1 MLRLNIIPIVVALF
15 TTSLIADDQPDI
27 ASRSWPQWRG
37 PLANGV
43 APHADPPVEWD
54 EQTNIRW
61 KVEIPGAG
69 HATPI
74 VWGDRIFLQ
83 TAVPTDRVAE
93 EPPRPADDAK
103 TTPPANIYQFV
114 MLCLDRATGET
125 LWSQVAC
132 EAAPHEGRHDTN
144 SYASASPMTDGERL
158 FVSFGSHGLYCYN
171 LDGDRL
177 WERDLGDTRTRF
189 GWGEAITPVVHGD
202 SLIVNWDHE
211 DDSFIVSLDA
221 ATGEDRWRKAR
232 DEPTTWSTPL
242 VVEHD
247 GRTQVIVNATN
258 RVRSY
263 DLDSGALLWQ
273 CGGQTVNAI
282 PSPVVLDETVFCMSG
297 YRGSAL
303 LALPLSATGDITGG
317 EEIVWSREGGT
328 PYVPSPLLYGERLY
342 FTQGNTGSLTC
353 LDARTGAVVFG
364 PVRLPG
370 ISNQYG
376 SPVGAAGRIYI
387 ASRDGTAVVFSHADE
402 FEVLAMN
409 QLDEEFDASPVAV
422 GRQLLL
428 RGERHLYCIERD

>member
-1 MLRLNIIPIVVALF
+1 VPRIDSISIAVVFFATAL
-15 TTSLIADDQPDI
+15 LADDQTDI
-27 ASRSWPQWRG
+27 ASHSWPQWRG

-54 EQTNIRW
+54 EQTSIRW

-74 VWGDRIFLQ
+74 VWGKRIFLQ

-93 EPPRPADDAK
+93 EPPRPAEDAK
-103 TTPPANIYQFV
+103 TTPPANFYQFV
-114 MLCLDRATGET
+114 VLCLDRGTGDT
-125 LWSQVAC
+125 LWSRIAC
-132 EAAPHEGRHDTN
+132 EAVPHEGRHDTN

-158 FVSFGSHGLYCYN
+158 FVSFGSHGLFCFD
-171 LDGDRL
+171 LDGEQL
-177 WERDLGDTRTRF
+177 WERDLGETRTRF

-202 SLIVNWDHE
+202 SVIVNWDHE

-221 ATGEDRWRKAR
+221 ASGDDRWRRAR

-242 VVEHD
+242 IVEHGD
-247 GRTQVIVNATN
+247 RTQVIVNATN

-263 DLDSGALLWQ
+263 DLDTGELLWQ

-282 PSPVVLDETVFCMSG
+282 PSPVVLGETVFCMSG

-303 LALPLSATGDITGG
+303 FALPLSAAGDVTGG
-317 EEIVWSREGGT
+317 EDIIWRREGGT

-342 FTQGNTGSLTC
+342 FTQGNTGGLTC
-353 LDARTGAVVFG
+353 LDARTGEVVFG

-370 ISNQYG
+370 ISSLYG
-376 SPVGAAGRIYI
+376 SPVGAAGRVYVV
-387 ASRDGTAVVFSHADE
+387 SRDGTAVVFNHADE

-409 QLDEEFDASPVAV
+409 ELDEEFDASPVAV
-422 GRQLLL
+422 GGQLLL
-428 RGERHLYCIERD
+428 RGERHLYCIERE